1 MKTKTKEVRNMS
13 QVEMTKEVDKKIKVL
28 KKELADLKRYKKT
41 LKKDCGCVEK
51 EVKSWLRGI

>member
-1 MKTKTKEVRNMS
+1 MT

-51 EVKSWLRGI
+51 EVKSWLKGI